1 MDKVRSD
8 KKKNRKPLYAA
19 LGVVALIAITAFM
32 LKLKPAL
39 PTVDASTI
47 WPDTVKRGPF
57 VREVKGPG
65 TLVPEQ
71 IRIIPAMTSGR
82 VEEVFIRPGQ
92 QVTAG
97 MLLMRM
103 TNPDV
108 QKQLLDAQ
116 NALNAAQSQ
125 LITLRSALQGQ
136 ILSQTSAVAT
146 ARAAYAEAARQAKV
160 ADDLFAK
167 QLIARNDVARAKDA
181 AEEAKQRHEAA
192 QEQLALAKSTVQEQL
207 NSQAAQVAR
216 LKESVAF
223 AQNNLESM
231 NVRAIAPGV
240 LQGLDL
246 QIGAWVN
253 AGQELARVV
262 QPGRL
267 KAVVRIPETQ
277 IQDIV
282 IGQKAWIDTRND
294 TIPGTVVRI
303 DPAAQTGTFGVD
315 IQIDSDS
322 LPPSARP
329 DLSIDGTI
337 EIDRM
342 NDVLHMQRPGFGA
355 AGHSISV
362 YKIAPDGKTAEQVT
376 VKLGRTSVNQ
386 VEVAQ
391 GLREGDVVIL
401 SNMDNYQKYTKVR
414 LGKK

>member
-8 KKKNRKPLYAA
+8 KKKNRKPFYI
-19 LGVVALIAITAFM
+19 GGTVVALALITAFM
-32 LKLKPAL
+32 YQLKPAL

-47 WPDTVKRGPF
+47 WPDTVKRGAF

-92 QVTAG
+92 KVEAG
-97 MLLMRM
+97 TLLMRM

-116 NALNAAQSQ
+116 NFLNSAQST
-125 LITLRSALQGQ
+125 LLTLRSNLQGQ
-136 ILSQTSAVAT
+136 ILQQTSAVASAQT
-146 ARAAYAEAARQAKV
+146 LYNEAVRQANTTTEL
-160 ADDLFAK
+160 AAK
-167 QLIARNDVARAKDA
+167 NLVARNEVAKAKDA
-181 AEEAKQRHEAA
+181 VDEAKQRLDAA
-192 QEQLALAKSTVQEQL
+192 KEQLAIAKGAVDEQL
-207 NSQAAQVAR
+207 KSQASQVAR
-216 LKESVAF
+216 YQESVNF
-223 AQNNLESM
+223 ARTNLESM
-231 NVRAIAPGV
+231 NVRAVAPGV

-277 IQDIV
+277 IQDIA

-315 IQIDSDS
+315 IAIDGQ
-322 LPPSARP
+322 LPASARP

-337 EIDRM
+337 EIDRL
-342 NDVLHMQRPGFGA
+342 NNVLHMQRPGYGA
-355 AGHSISV
+355 AGQTITV
-362 YKIAPDGKTAEQVT
+362 YKISPDGKTAEQVA

-386 VEVAQ
+386 VEVVQ
-391 GLREGDVVIL
+391 GLKEGDVVIL
-401 SNMDNYQKYTKVR
+401 SSMDTYQSYTKVR

>member
-8 KKKNRKPLYAA
+8 KKKNRKPLYAG

-32 LKLKPAL
+32 MTLKPAL
-39 PTVDASTI
+39 PTVDGSTI

-82 VEEVFIRPGQ
+82 VEEVYIRPGQ
-92 QVTAG
+92 QVAAG
-97 MLLMRM
+97 TLLMRM

-108 QKQLLDAQ
+108 EMKLLDAQ
-116 NALNAAQSQ
+116 RFLSEAQSQ
-125 LITLRSALQGQ
+125 LITLRANLQGQ
-136 ILSQTSAVAT
+136 ILQQKSAVASAETVYKDAIRT
-146 ARAAYAEAARQAKV
+146 ARVNE
-160 ADDLFAK
+160 DLAAK
-167 QLIARNDVARAKDA
+167 QLIARNEVAKSQDVAV
-181 AEEAKQRHEAA
+181 EAKQRLDAA
-192 QEQLALAKSTVQEQL
+192 KEQLALAQGTVPEQL
-207 NSQAAQVAR
+207 SSQAAQVTR
-216 LKESVAF
+216 LQETVNFQKT
-223 AQNNLESM
+223 NLESM
-231 NVRAIAPGV
+231 NVRAAAPGV

-277 IQDIV
+277 IADIV

-294 TIPGTVVRI
+294 TIAGTVVRI

-315 IQIDSDS
+315 IQIDGE
-322 LPPSARP
+322 LPSSARP
-329 DLSIDGTI
+329 DLSIDATI

-342 NDVLHMQRPGFGA
+342 NDVLHMQRPGYGQ
-355 AGHSISV
+355 AGQSISV

-391 GLREGDVVIL
+391 GLKQGDVVIL
-401 SNMDNYQKYTKVR
+401 SSMDQYQKYTKVR

>member
-8 KKKNRKPLYAA
+8 KKKNRKPLYIGGTILAMA
-19 LGVVALIAITAFM
+19 VITLGLS
-32 LKLKPAL
+32 KLKPAL
-39 PTVDASTI
+39 PTVDASTL

-57 VREVKGPG
+57 VREVKGAG

-71 IRIIPAMTSGR
+71 IRIVPAMTNGR
-82 VEEVFIRPGQ
+82 VEEVFIKPGQ
-92 QVTAG
+92 RVEAG
-97 MLLMRM
+97 TLLMRM

-116 NALNAAQSQ
+116 NFLSQAQSQ
-125 LITLRSALQGQ
+125 LITLRASLQSS
-136 ILSQTSAVAT
+136 ILQQKSAVASAKT
-146 ARAAYAEAARQAKV
+146 AYNDAVRQAKV
-160 ADDLFAK
+160 SADLAAK
-167 QLIARNDVARAKDA
+167 NVIARNDVAKANDL
-181 AEEAKQRHEAA
+181 AEEAKQRLQAA
-192 QEQLALAKSTVQEQL
+192 EEQLALAQSTVNDQIKAQT
-207 NSQAAQVAR
+207 AQVAR
-216 LKESVAF
+216 LEEAVAF
-223 AQNNLESM
+223 QRNNLESM
-231 NVRAIAPGV
+231 NVRSVVPGV

-315 IQIDSDS
+315 IALGDS
-322 LPPSARP
+322 LPASARP

-337 EIDRM
+337 EIDRL
-342 NDVLHMQRPGFGA
+342 NNVLHMQRPGYGNA
-355 AGHSISV
+355 NQSIMV

-376 VKLGRTSVNQ
+376 VTLGRTSVNQ
-386 VEVAQ
+386 VEVLS
-391 GLREGDVVIL
+391 GLKEGDVVIL
-401 SNMDNYQKYTKVR
+401 SSMDQYQQYPKVR